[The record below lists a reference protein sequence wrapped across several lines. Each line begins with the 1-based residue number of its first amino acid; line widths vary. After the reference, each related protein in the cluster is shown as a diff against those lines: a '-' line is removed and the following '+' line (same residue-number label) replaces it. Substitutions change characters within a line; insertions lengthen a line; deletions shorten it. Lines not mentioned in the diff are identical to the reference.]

1 MPTLRSG
8 RALPALA
15 VLCWL
20 FVVGVGLT
28 RLWAYAYTPGPA
40 AVAQATWPATSTLS
54 RDGARPTLVM
64 LLHPQC
70 ACSRASLGE
79 LAQLMAHVQN
89 QVTVHLLFYRPVG
102 GGPEW
107 TDTDLWRSA
116 AAIPGV
122 QRRIDEEGAEARRF
136 GGFVSGQTF
145 LFDADA
151 RLIFQG
157 GITYARG
164 HAGDNVGRQ
173 SLQALIR
180 DEQAPARRTPV
191 FGCLLGGE
199 GRAS

>member
-1 MPTLRSG
+1 MQILRSG

-15 VLCWL
+15 VFCWL
-20 FVVGVGLT
+20 FAVGAGLN
-28 RLWAYAYTPGPA
+28 RLWAYAYTPGPEA
-40 AVAQATWPATSTLS
+40 AAPARWPAAS
-54 RDGARPTLVM
+54 RLLRDTARPTLVM

-89 QVTVHLLFYRPVG
+89 KVTVYLLFYRPVG

-107 TDTDLWRSA
+107 TDSDLWRSA

-122 QRRIDEEGAEARRF
+122 ERRIDEDGAEARRF

-145 LFDADA
+145 LFAADA

-157 GITYARG
+157 GITFARG
-164 HAGDNVGRQ
+164 HAGDNIGRQ
-173 SLQALIR
+173 SLQTLIR
-180 DEQAPARRTPV
+180 DGQAATARTPV
-191 FGCLLGGE
+191 FGCLLGSE

>member
-1 MPTLRSG
+1 MQILRSG
-8 RALPALA
+8 RGLTALS

-20 FVVGVGLT
+20 FAVGVGLT

-40 AVAQATWPATSTLS
+40 AVAHASWPEAS
-54 RDGARPTLVM
+54 RLPRDTAHPTLVM

-70 ACSRASLGE
+70 ACSRASIGE

-89 QVTVHLLFYRPVG
+89 RVNVHLLFYRPIG
-102 GGPEW
+102 ASREW
-107 TDTDLWRSA
+107 TDTDLWDNA

-122 QRRIDEEGAEARRF
+122 TLRIDEDGVEAARF

-145 LFDADA
+145 LFGRDG
-151 RLIFQG
+151 RLLFQG

-173 SLQALIR
+173 SLQALIH
-180 DEQAPARRTPV
+180 DGQAPARRTPV
-191 FGCLLGGE
+191 FGCLLGGA
-199 GRAS
+199 GAAS